1 MPLRR
6 YLFGHRLCCCKA
18 AVLLLHHDRV
28 CGVSHERR
36 DLWYGCH
43 AGQNRISVSA
53 IARAPGV
60 SFWPLSSRL
69 AYPGFS
75 EQCGQWLQQDN
86 WRHQQAQQYPC
97 PMCSSKLSL
106 FSVEFPPD
114 YGSQCQGW
122 GLWRDCVPASLID
135 MSFLSLAQLEVAQNF
150 SFFRERDFF
159 QRERFVESLKRGES
173 RILLSN
179 PWNWTPPKNILKWL
193 KKYTVGIYLCS
204 LALSTF

>member
-18 AVLLLHHDRV
+18 AALLLRGCVCRV
-28 CGVSHERR
+28 SYERR
-36 DLWYGCH
+36 ELWYGCH
-43 AGQNRISVSA
+43 ASQNRISVSA

-60 SFWPLSSRL
+60 SFRPLSQRL

-86 WRHQQAQQYPC
+86 WRHQQDQLYGC
-97 PMCSSKLSL
+97 PKCGSKLSL

-114 YGSQCQGW
+114 YRSQCQGW
-122 GLWRDCVPASLID
+122 GLWRDCVPASSID
-135 MSFLSLAQLEVAQNF
+135 MSFLSLAPQLEVAQNF

-159 QRERFVESLKRGES
+159 FFLERFVESLKRGES

-179 PWNWTPPKNILKWL
+179 PWNWTPPKI
-193 KKYTVGIYLCS
+193 
-204 LALSTF
+204 F